1 MFNIFSAWG
10 SNVNIPRNK
19 KGVVFAVFGIIFFGN
34 DIDFADGDI
43 GYIFYATVSDIV
55 FCEDLWYHNV
65 FSIVSNSAQSK
76 RERCPGQHSAFYID
90 GKKILKILINIT

>member
-43 GYIFYATVSDIV
+43 GYIFYATVCDIV
-55 FCEDLWYHNV
+55 FC
-65 FSIVSNSAQSK
+65 
-76 RERCPGQHSAFYID
+76 
-90 GKKILKILINIT
+90 